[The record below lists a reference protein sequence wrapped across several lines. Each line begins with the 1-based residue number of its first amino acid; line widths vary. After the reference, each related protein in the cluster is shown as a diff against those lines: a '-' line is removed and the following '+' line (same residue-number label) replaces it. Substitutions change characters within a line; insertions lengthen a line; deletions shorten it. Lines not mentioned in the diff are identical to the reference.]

1 MKKGLCLTSVLLIVS
16 SLLGSYLDE
25 TKTMDSAM
33 FENLYDAID
42 YDSGHDEVMR
52 FYWDKWM
59 ETANPN
65 PTTRYEGESEC
76 REYRIDYEP
85 IEWAGSYSKNSLIGA
100 LAVNENGYDMQPP
113 EALSYLYNVKDYLL
127 EPTFFRYLKL
137 YSDYVG
143 EESVFGQDID
153 GDGTWEDGEFSD
165 GSWGDCLN
173 YARLLI
179 DVAFIVD
186 MLWYYP
192 SADTTA
198 SYNKLCEL
206 AGWAYLS

>member
-1 MKKGLCLTSVLLIVS
+1 MKKGLCLISVLLIVS
-16 SLLGSYLDE
+16 SLMGSYLAE
-25 TKTMDSAM
+25 TKTMDTTL
-33 FENLYDAID
+33 FGNLYDAID
-42 YDSGHDEVMR
+42 FDSGHDEVMR

-59 ETANPN
+59 ESASPN
-65 PTTRYEGESEC
+65 PTSRYEGENEC
-76 REYRIDYEP
+76 RENRATYDP
-85 IEWAGSYSKNSLIGA
+85 INWAYTYSKNSLIGA
-100 LAVNENGYDMQPP
+100 LAVDENGVDMLST
-113 EALSYLYNVKDYLL
+113 EAILYLNNVDDYLL
-127 EPTFFRYLKL
+127 DSNSDNYLKL
-137 YSDYVG
+137 FSDYVG

-173 YARLLI
+173 YARLLNN
-179 DVAFIVD
+179 VAFIVD

-198 SYNKLCEL
+198 LYNKLSEL

>member
-1 MKKGLCLTSVLLIVS
+1 MKKLSSILGILTMLSTLILADS
-16 SLLGSYLDE
+16 FLPE
-25 TKTMDSAM
+25 TKTMNATL
-33 FENLYDAID
+33 FENLYDAISIAG
-42 YDSGHDEVMR
+42 YQDSVMW

-59 ETANPN
+59 ESASPN
-65 PTTRYEGESEC
+65 PTTRYEGENEC

-85 IEWAGSYSKNSLIGA
+85 IEWASTYSKNSLIGA
-100 LAVNENGYDMQPP
+100 LAVDIDPLGAELY
-113 EALSYLYNVKDYLL
+113 LSNVQFYLL
-127 EPTFFRYLKL
+127 DTNFYRYLKL
-137 YSDYVG
+137 FSDFVG

-153 GDGTWEDGEFSD
+153 GDGIWEDGEFSN

-173 YARLLI
+173 YARLLNN
-179 DVAFIVD
+179 VAFIVD